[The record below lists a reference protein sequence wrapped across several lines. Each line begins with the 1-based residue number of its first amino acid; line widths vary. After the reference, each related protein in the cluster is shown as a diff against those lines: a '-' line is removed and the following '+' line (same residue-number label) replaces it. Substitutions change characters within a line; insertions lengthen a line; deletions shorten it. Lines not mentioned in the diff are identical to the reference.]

1 MTRLSNETLGDL
13 PPSVACPR
21 YDRAGVTPGIVHLGV
36 GAFHRAHQAAM
47 TEAVLNAGARDWG
60 IRAASLRSPETRNA
74 LGPQNGLYTLAVRDG
89 GPEQLR
95 VIGSISDV
103 LVSRESPRRLI
114 DAMSAPSTRIVSLT
128 VTEKGYCHDP
138 ASGTL
143 DEAHPDVLHDLKAMS
158 APRSAPGLIIAALL
172 QRRAAGLRP
181 FTVMSCDNLPGNG
194 RVTHR
199 VLSRFA
205 ALVDPDLGAFVTN
218 ELVCP
223 SGMVDRIV
231 PATTDAD
238 RLAVS
243 AALGMT
249 DAWPVMTEPF
259 TQWVIEDRFTQ
270 GRPEWE
276 LGGAEFVSD
285 VAPFEKMKLRM
296 LNGAH
301 STFAYLGGL
310 AGHVFVADAANDPL
324 FVSLVERL
332 WAEIIPTLPK
342 GAGLDPAGYAQKLL
356 ARFRNPALRHRLAQ
370 IAMDGS
376 QKIPQRLVN
385 TIRER
390 RASGAPLLILSL
402 AIAGFLRYMAGKNDG
417 GGTNEINDPLKAN
430 FARASEHT
438 DPAEAATQMLALE
451 PVFGDLVRDDVIRNT
466 IVSQYQRLAD
476 GGARATIQ
484 ASLS

>member
-1 MTRLSNETLGDL
+1 MTRLCDKTLGDL
-13 PPSVACPR
+13 PGSVVRPR
-21 YDRAGVTPGIVHLGV
+21 YDRAGVIPGIVHLGI

-60 IRAASLRSPETRNA
+60 IRAASLRSPDTRNA
-74 LGPQNGLYTLAVRDG
+74 LEPQNGLYTLAVRDG
-89 GPEQLR
+89 GPEQLQ
-95 VIGSISDV
+95 VIGAISDV
-103 LVSRESPRRLI
+103 LVAPESPRRLI
-114 DAMSAPSTRIVSLT
+114 DALLAPSTRIVSLT

-143 DEAHPDVLHDLKAMS
+143 DEAHPDIRHDLNDIS
-158 APRSAPGLIIAALL
+158 ASRSAPGLIIAALA
-172 QRRAAGLRP
+172 QRRAAGLKP
-181 FTVMSCDNLPGNG
+181 FTVLSCDNLPGNG

-205 ALVDPDLGAFVTN
+205 ALVDPGLGAFVTN

-238 RLAVS
+238 PLTVS
-243 AALGMT
+243 SALGMS
-249 DAWPVMTEPF
+249 DAWPIMTEPF

-324 FVSLVERL
+324 FVSLIERL
-332 WAEIIPTLPK
+332 WAEISPTLPQ

-356 ARFRNPALRHRLAQ
+356 ARFRNPALRHRLSQ

-390 RASGAPLLILSL
+390 RASGAPLLFLPL
-402 AIAGFLRYMAGKNDG
+402 AIAGFLRYMAGKNDAG
-417 GGTNEINDPLKAN
+417 GPNEINDPLKAM
-430 FARASEHT
+430 FARASEQES
-438 DPAEAATQMLALE
+438 PELAATQMLAIE
-451 PVFGDLVRDDVIRNT
+451 PVFGDLLRDDVIRNAV
-466 IVSQYQRLAD
+466 VSQYQRLASL
-476 GGARATIQ
+476 GARATIQ